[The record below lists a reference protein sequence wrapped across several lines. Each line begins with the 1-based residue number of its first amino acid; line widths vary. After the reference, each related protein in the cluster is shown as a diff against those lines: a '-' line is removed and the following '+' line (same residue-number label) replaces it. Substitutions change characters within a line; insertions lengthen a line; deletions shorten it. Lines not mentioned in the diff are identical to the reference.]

1 MSGPIHSGNLPDD
14 ITILNSHYFPE
25 SLPSSTVS
33 SINRSKECQK
43 RLEELLLSEKID
55 SGKKSGEILT
65 GILSGK
71 PDIARERKE
80 EEEEELEKK
89 EFPQEKPPA
98 FWSCGFSEGF
108 FTDRDQVQNN
118 AVIKLIKMFLP

>member
-33 SINRSKECQK
+33 SIKRSKECQK

-55 SGKKSGEILT
+55 SGKKSGEILP

-80 EEEEELEKK
+80 EELEKK

-98 FWSCGFSEGF
+98 YWSCGFSEGF
-108 FTDRDQVQNN
+108 FTGRYQVQNN